1 MTMEAFYWNIWG
13 TGVRTSFMKNNTTI
27 QGALDP
33 SKYVI
38 NLIRVSIN

>member
-1 MTMEAFYWNIWG
+1 
-13 TGVRTSFMKNNTTI
+13 MKNNTTI

-38 NLIRVSIN
+38 NLIRVSINDIFQNPKSP